1 MPPVTSPSADPA
13 APTPAERDELR
24 RRCTLV
30 VPGHRGDQP
39 GAELAAIGAWCRDNG
54 WRADLYG
61 SGQLIEGFE
70 GKIAT
75 LLGKEAAVFMPSGT
89 MAQQIALRIW
99 CDRAN
104 VLHFAMHAT
113 AHLELHES
121 RAYAHLHGLRAT
133 LLGDAARPTTATDL
147 DGCAERLAAL
157 VVELPAREIGGQ
169 LPAWDDLAE
178 LAARARDRGVRL
190 HMDGARLWEAR
201 EAYAPRTHAEICALF
216 DSVYVSFYKGI
227 GALSGAMLAGP
238 AEFVDE
244 ARVWRQRHGG
254 KLVQLHPAV
263 ASAAMRFDAALAR
276 MPGYRAR
283 ARAFADGLA
292 RIPGCVIRPS
302 PPQVNM
308 FHLHCAADATALGL
322 ARDSIAREDGLWLAN
337 RFVALPTPGMAMT
350 ELYVGENLLS
360 ADDATVLPA
369 FARLLELAR
378 TQPS

>member
-1 MPPVTSPSADPA
+1 
-13 APTPAERDELR
+13 
-24 RRCTLV
+24 
-30 VPGHRGDQP
+30 
-39 GAELAAIGAWCRDNG
+39 
-54 WRADLYG
+54 
-61 SGQLIEGFE
+61 
-70 GKIAT
+70 
-75 LLGKEAAVFMPSGT
+75 
-89 MAQQIALRIW
+89 
-99 CDRAN
+99 
-104 VLHFAMHAT
+104 
-113 AHLELHES
+113 
-121 RAYAHLHGLRAT
+121 
-133 LLGDAARPTTATDL
+133 
-147 DGCAERLAAL
+147 
-157 VVELPAREIGGQ
+157 
-169 LPAWDDLAE
+169 
-178 LAARARDRGVRL
+178 
-190 HMDGARLWEAR
+190 
-201 EAYAPRTHAEICALF
+201 
-216 DSVYVSFYKGI
+216 VSFYKGI

-238 AEFVDE
+238 AEFVYE

-322 ARDSIAREDGLWLAN
+322 ARDSIARDDGLWLAN